1 MEPAEDRPI
10 RIMRVIA
17 RMNVGG
23 PAWEVTVLARGLNED
38 RFEVSLLA
46 GEVDEGEADFI
57 ELRDPD
63 LPVTKISSL
72 GRSVRFGDDFRAFL
86 AVRHTIR
93 KFRPDIVHT
102 HTAKAGVVGRLA
114 AISCGVPIRV
124 HTFHGHLLHG
134 YFGPVVSRALIIVE
148 RLLAHGTT
156 ALIAV
161 GEQVRDDLVAVGIGD
176 HGKFTVIPPGV
187 APAADHSR
195 EFARQLLEIPT
206 EVPVVVFVGRLTSIK
221 RPDRLLDAMSLLL
234 EQLPDALLVVA
245 GDGDLMEETR
255 SRAANMGSSI
265 RLLGWQREVGL
276 LYAAADCVV
285 ITSDNEGMPVT
296 LIEAAMAGVP
306 GVTTNVG
313 SADEVVLDGKTGRV
327 VDCSAQSVAGGL
339 LEMLNSADRQELG
352 AAAKVRAEHEF
363 SLECLVAHHE
373 DLYERLV
380 TESRTGGGENDS
392 E

>member
-1 MEPAEDRPI
+1 MEPVEDRPI

-23 PAWEVTVLARGLNED
+23 PAWEVTALSRGLDED
-38 RFEVSLLA
+38 RFEVSLLS
-46 GEVDEGEADFI
+46 GEVDHGEADFI

-63 LPVTKISSL
+63 LPVTKITSL
-72 GRSVRFGDDFRAFL
+72 GRSVRFGDDIRAFF
-86 AVRHTIR
+86 AVRRAIR
-93 KFRPDIVHT
+93 SFRPDIVHT
-102 HTAKAGVVGRLA
+102 HTAKAGVLGRLA

-134 YFGPVVSRALIIVE
+134 YFGPVVSRVLVLVE
-148 RLLAHGTT
+148 RLLAYPTT
-156 ALIAV
+156 AIVAV

-176 HGKFTVIPPGV
+176 LGKFTVIPPGV

-195 EFARQLLEIPT
+195 EDARNRIGVST
-206 EVPVVVFVGRLTSIK
+206 TAPVVVFVGRLTAIK
-221 RPDRLLDAMSLLL
+221 RPDRLIDATSLLL
-234 EQLPDALLVVA
+234 EDLPDALLVVA
-245 GDGDLMEETR
+245 GDGELMAETR
-255 SRAANMGSSI
+255 ARAAPLGPSVI
-265 RLLGWQREVGL
+265 FLGWQSDVGI

-313 SADEVVLDGKTGRV
+313 SASEVVLEGETGRV
-327 VDCSAQSVAGGL
+327 VDCNAQSVAEGL
-339 LEMLNSADRQELG
+339 VETLNSSAQMKFG
-352 AAAKVRAEHEF
+352 AAAKVRAEQEF
-363 SLECLVAHHE
+363 SVEHLIANHE
-373 DLYERLV
+373 DLYERLAM
-380 TESRTGGGENDS
+380 ESMTDGGKNDS

>member
-1 MEPAEDRPI
+1 
-10 RIMRVIA
+10 
-17 RMNVGG
+17 MNVGG

-86 AVRHTIR
+86 AVRRTIR

-363 SLECLVAHHE
+363 SLERLVAHHE

>member
-1 MEPAEDRPI
+1 
-10 RIMRVIA
+10 
-17 RMNVGG
+17 
-23 PAWEVTVLARGLNED
+23 
-38 RFEVSLLA
+38 
-46 GEVDEGEADFI
+46 
-57 ELRDPD
+57 
-63 LPVTKISSL
+63 
-72 GRSVRFGDDFRAFL
+72 
-86 AVRHTIR
+86 
-93 KFRPDIVHT
+93 
-102 HTAKAGVVGRLA
+102 
-114 AISCGVPIRV
+114 
-124 HTFHGHLLHG
+124 
-134 YFGPVVSRALIIVE
+134 
-148 RLLAHGTT
+148 
-156 ALIAV
+156 
-161 GEQVRDDLVAVGIGD
+161 
-176 HGKFTVIPPGV
+176 
-187 APAADHSR
+187 
-195 EFARQLLEIPT
+195 
-206 EVPVVVFVGRLTSIK
+206 
-221 RPDRLLDAMSLLL
+221 MSLLL

-363 SLECLVAHHE
+363 SLERLVAHHE

>member
-1 MEPAEDRPI
+1 MEPAEGRPI

-86 AVRHTIR
+86 AVRRTIR
-93 KFRPDIVHT
+93 EFRPDIVHT

-195 EFARQLLEIPT
+195 ESARQLLEIPT

-363 SLECLVAHHE
+363 SLERLVAHHE